1 MGIYSVI
8 RLYFV
13 LIVFL
18 IFWKKILICKNNK
31 ELIVLN
37 YWWVNIFWNL
47 FIKKGFDGKFV
58 LVRLLLVDKVIEFN
72 FYKNCVL
79 IYNY

>member
-1 MGIYSVI
+1 M
-8 RLYFV
+8 
-13 LIVFL
+13 FL

-37 YWWVNIFWNL
+37 YRWVNIFWNL

-72 FYKNCVL
+72 FYKNRVL